1 MILTQL
7 ERGKQARISD
17 LSHVS
22 FAIQRRLLDLGVDEG
37 TVVSLKGLLPF
48 RGPCII
54 EVSGQHISLRRKEAD
69 CIQVSLEEV
78 S

>member
-1 MILTQL
+1 MVLTQL
-7 ERGKQARISD
+7 RKGKEARIRD

-54 EVSGQHISLRRKEAD
+54 EVSGQYISLRRKEAD
-69 CIQVSLEEV
+69 CIEISLEEV
-78 S
+78 